1 MAILDNGFTCPN
13 GHSFRANAKLRT
25 RCSECGTL
33 ARRDFAKVED
43 EKPKPIED
51 KKVEAKETKEPK
63 EQKKPVLLRQGRP
76 RMPKS
81 IAKPKPPVKGKVS
94 GGLVKRHRVI
104 GKAAPGITKLPRK
117 TNRARITETARGGDK
132 PYWKQVAERY
142 GL

>member
-43 EKPKPIED
+43 EKPKPEEE
-51 KKVEAKETKEPK
+51 KNVEAKKEPK

-76 RMPKS
+76 RMPKNV
-81 IAKPKPPVKGKVS
+81 AKGTTIPKKVS
-94 GGLVKRHRVI
+94 GGLVKRHRVV

>member
-33 ARRDFAKVED
+33 ARRDFTQVEI
-43 EKPKPIED
+43 EKPKPEEE
-51 KKVEAKETKEPK
+51 KKVETKKEP
-63 EQKKPVLLRQGRP
+63 EKKPVLLRQGRP

-81 IAKPKPPVKGKVS
+81 VAKPKPPVKGKVS
-94 GGLVKRHRVI
+94 GGLVKRHRVV